1 MIASSL
7 LDLQHLEGLVFD
19 MDGTLY
25 AQTRV
30 RLSILWRLM
39 RAHGRRPVE
48 GWSTLMA
55 LRAYRGAQE
64 RLRSSAPGCRD
75 LADEQL
81 AFASWQTGMPV
92 RRLREHVE
100 RWMEHEPLAVVAQSR
115 RRGIVDV
122 LQAARNRGLKLG
134 VFSDYPAVAKLRALE
149 LETFFDVI
157 VSAQDPDVR
166 RFKPDP
172 RGLEVTL
179 YRLGVDPS
187 RAIYVGDRPSVD
199 GAAARRAG
207 MPCLIVGGRCRSD
220 AWMQPTTCA
229 DLARR
234 LLQAA

>member
-1 MIASSL
+1 MIASPS
-7 LDLQHLEGLVFD
+7 LDLRRLEGLVFD

-25 AQTRV
+25 VQRRV
-30 RLSILWRLM
+30 RLSMLWRLI
-39 RAHGRRPVE
+39 RAHGRRPVQ

-64 RLRSSAPGCRD
+64 RLRSSAAVCRD
-75 LADEQL
+75 LAAEQL
-81 AFASWQTGMPV
+81 AFASRQTGVPV
-92 RRLREHVE
+92 RRLREDVE
-100 RWMEHEPLAVVAQSR
+100 RWMEREPLAIVAQSR

-122 LQAARNRGLKLG
+122 LQAARSRGLKLA
-134 VFSDYPAVAKLRALE
+134 VFSDYPASAKVMALE
-149 LETFFDVI
+149 LDAFFDVI
-157 VSAQDPDVR
+157 VSAQDPDVL

-179 YRLGVDPS
+179 HRLGVAPS

-207 MPCLIVGGRCRSD
+207 MPCLIVGGRCRAD